1 MRLEQL
7 LERVIRRLELP
18 TRFCVLS
25 DIVKQREAQ
34 RYTHVDV
41 GFQSLAGTSRTLVG
55 MVGRDVA
62 DIAELARHFDGL
74 YFETG
79 QGSSVTNGTADG
91 VDMVTL
97 EARAYGVARHI
108 RRTIDEKDRA
118 SAAPWMIV
126 NDVAGFIGPEVF
138 ATADQLERA
147 CLEDTVM
154 GKLHGLTMGLD
165 VCSTFHMGITPQDL
179 RALTR
184 RIALSAAPAY
194 LMAIAGDADPMLGY
208 MTTASREHPRL
219 RSHVR
224 RGTTTAMEQRL
235 RSLGVMSVAG
245 EPSGPTAVA
254 RLSPSTR
261 RPAETAARS
270 PLSRTRDRGG

>member
-1 MRLEQL
+1 
-7 LERVIRRLELP
+7 
-18 TRFCVLS
+18 
-25 DIVKQREAQ
+25 
-34 RYTHVDV
+34 
-41 GFQSLAGTSRTLVG
+41 
-55 MVGRDVA
+55 
-62 DIAELARHFDGL
+62 
-74 YFETG
+74 
-79 QGSSVTNGTADG
+79 
-91 VDMVTL
+91 
-97 EARAYGVARHI
+97 
-108 RRTIDEKDRA
+108 
-118 SAAPWMIV
+118 
-126 NDVAGFIGPEVF
+126 
-138 ATADQLERA
+138 
-147 CLEDTVM
+147 
-154 GKLHGLTMGLD
+154 MGLD

-254 RLSPSTR
+254 HLYAVYEKAGGDRRAFTALEDEGSRRLSALRDGGSISASSIRPTRIVASTR
-261 RPAETAARS
+261 FTPMPEPRFTPRFKVPWSATQQPEAFGTNHGERPRRLSRS
-270 PLSRTRDRGG
+270 PAFG